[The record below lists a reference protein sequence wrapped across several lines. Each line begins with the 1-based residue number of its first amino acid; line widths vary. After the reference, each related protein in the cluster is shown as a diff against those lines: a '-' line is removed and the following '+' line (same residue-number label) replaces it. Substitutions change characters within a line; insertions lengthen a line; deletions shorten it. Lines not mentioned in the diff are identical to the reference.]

1 MKEFKFGNNK
11 IYLTDDNGKEVAVI
25 TYFYQEEDVIAVDY
39 TFVDESLRGQ
49 GIARELVEE
58 VVSFARKNNLKIV
71 PLCPYVVKVFER
83 GNEYED
89 VYKKG

>member
-49 GIARELVEE
+49 GIAREL
-58 VVSFARKNNLKIV
+58 
-71 PLCPYVVKVFER
+71 
-83 GNEYED
+83 
-89 VYKKG
+89 